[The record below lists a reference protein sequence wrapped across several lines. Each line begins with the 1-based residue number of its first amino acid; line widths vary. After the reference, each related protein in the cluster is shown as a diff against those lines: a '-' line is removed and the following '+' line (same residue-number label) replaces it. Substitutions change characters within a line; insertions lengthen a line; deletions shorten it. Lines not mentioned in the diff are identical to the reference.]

1 MDKQNKIC
9 PLLFI
14 LNLKSRYLKILVIGN
29 IESALTALN
38 VLKNY
43 CCPIKLL
50 KRDKFRTDSF
60 AGVSPF
66 WLFSCRQTKP
76 NNQCAKIVILA
87 DSRSMVR

>member
-1 MDKQNKIC
+1 MCLTRDNLYYFSNKI
-9 PLLFI
+9 
-14 LNLKSRYLKILVIGN
+14 
-29 IESALTALN
+29 
-38 VLKNY
+38 Y